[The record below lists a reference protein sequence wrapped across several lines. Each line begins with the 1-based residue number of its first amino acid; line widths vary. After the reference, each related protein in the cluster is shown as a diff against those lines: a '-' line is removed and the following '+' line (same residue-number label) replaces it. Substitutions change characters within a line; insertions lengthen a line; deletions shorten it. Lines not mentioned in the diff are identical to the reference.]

1 MAGPDLSSAVRDLH
15 GDALAGLTRALGRGT
30 ALLVAR
36 VGDGEHQLLEQYDR
50 PVLSIDATL
59 FPDRMSMRRQLL
71 RIAATRLIGRDPATV
86 LADLGPDGDA
96 ARQALVNAY
105 GSSAGHV
112 MTQLELGTANG
123 LRLPFPDTLA
133 GVEAHVPLVVFD
145 AHRLDLEARWDV
157 RELERPV
164 LLVTRPEHLNALT
177 GQDAPFYGHTQTIT
191 LKAPGA
197 RDWMRALDR
206 AGHRIQPT
214 DLEWLLDRSRGRVG
228 TTVAALRL
236 KTSQQ
241 SHRTAWRRAVQNIV
255 PQAHELLALARAIH
269 ADAPTLLLALADGRQ
284 PYKAIPDAPS
294 QRIARAMAKLR
305 ELDVIERPERNVSQ
319 IADPLIEH
327 ALRSM
332 LNSNRMRR
340 VFADVYAD
348 N

>member
-1 MAGPDLSSAVRDLH
+1 MAGPDLSSAIRDLH

-30 ALLVAR
+30 AVLVAR
-36 VGDGEHQLLEQYDR
+36 VGDGERQLVEQYDR
-50 PVLSIDATL
+50 PVLCIDATL
-59 FPDRMSMRRQLL
+59 FPDRISVRHQLL
-71 RIAATRLIGRDPATV
+71 RSTATHLLGRDPATV

-96 ARQALVNAY
+96 ARQTLVDAY

-112 MTQLELGTANG
+112 MTQLQPDPKTA
-123 LRLPFPDTLA
+123 LRLSLSDTLA
-133 GVEAHVPLVVFD
+133 GVEAHTPLVVFD
-145 AHRLDLEARWDV
+145 AHRLDVEARWDV
-157 RELERPV
+157 RELDRPV
-164 LLVTRPEHLNALT
+164 LLVTRPEHLNVLI
-177 GQDAPFYGHTQTIT
+177 GQDAPFYGQTQTVT
-191 LKAPGA
+191 LRAPGA
-197 RDWMRALDR
+197 REWMRALDS
-206 AGHRIQPT
+206 AGHKIQPT

-228 TTVAALRL
+228 TTTAALRL

-241 SHRTAWRRAVQNIV
+241 SHHTAWRRAVQNTV

-269 ADAPTLLLALADGRQ
+269 ADAPTLLLALAEGRQ
-284 PYKAIPDAPS
+284 PYTAIPDAPS

-332 LNSNRMRR
+332 LNSNRTRR
-340 VFADVYAD
+340 AFADVYAD